1 MMSTLYM
8 KGLKQGDTQMTCSG
22 LLIAALF
29 FFVSQ
34 AKPLNQISPTQ
45 PPSSVF
51 QKSVTFS
58 ILGQFVIHLLSMYL
72 TMILC
77 ENAINSEDFTLIPD
91 SKFIP
96 NLFNSAMFL
105 LINHMQIN
113 NFWINYRGPPYME
126 DITQNN
132 YLFKSLQ
139 GIYFVFLIVIGGQ
152 FEPIND
158 FLQLVQLPSKD
169 FQVKFLGILIMN
181 SGMNYLIEL
190 ISRKME

>member
-1 MMSTLYM
+1 MSTLYM

-22 LLIAALF
+22 LIIAGLF

-34 AKPLNQISPTQ
+34 AKPLSNISPNR

-51 QKSVTFS
+51 QLSVSFS
-58 ILGQFVIHLLSMYL
+58 IFGQFLIHLLSMYITL
-72 TMILC
+72 LLC
-77 ENAINSEDFTLIPD
+77 SSSIHNENITLIPD

-105 LINHMQIN
+105 LSNHMQIN

-126 DITQNN
+126 EISLN
-132 YLFKSLQ
+132 YYLYKALQ
-139 GIYFVFLIVIGGQ
+139 VIYVILLIIIGGQ

-158 FLQLVQLPSKD
+158 FLQLVPFPNQD
-169 FQVKFLGILIMN
+169 FQIKFLGILAGN
-181 SGMNYLIEL
+181 SFCNFLIEQ
-190 ISRKME
+190 ISRRME